1 MMIILLRV
9 YEIFWC
15 ANELNQALRPEMIV
29 MVTRHRS
36 VFKVYCE

>member
-1 MMIILLRV
+1 MALKQNWRKSS
-9 YEIFWC
+9 EFFWC

-36 VFKVYCE
+36 VFKV